1 MAVQVKGM
9 KTWSGLAKKRRRP
22 SEYEVVTTNLQTRT
36 RHPDQAYELSPAP
49 LLGMNEFYKR
59 HVSESPLQHPDWEG
73 FRDPDEMIY
82 RVYTRIQDQQEQYV
96 DGLLDEHNEIGHDAT
111 LSAAWLDVLERLY
124 TPRRFLQMALQMG
137 AAYLVQMAPASTIT
151 ACAGFQDGDEF
162 RWLSR
167 CAYRAREL
175 QRTHPE
181 RGFGETERRTWEEE
195 PAWQGFRELLEKTLA
210 TYDWGEHFVALNL
223 VAKPAADEA
232 HRQLGRVG
240 RRCDDGLLGADGRQ
254 PDSGQRTLTPLERRA
269 RRVLARERGQRRGSS
284 GLDREVD
291 AARAP
296 GGLGLLRR
304 PAGAGRCG
312 RSRARRGRGIPP
324 EPRPRRL
331 TCFSH
336 HGIIVRSGACQKA
349 G

>member
-1 MAVQVKGM
+1 MTVEVKGM
-9 KTWSGLAKKRRRP
+9 KTWSGLAEKRRRP

-49 LLGMNEFYKR
+49 DLGMNEFYKR
-59 HVSESPLQHPDWEG
+59 NVSESPLQHPDWEG

-111 LSAAWLDVLERLY
+111 LTDAWLDALERLY

-137 AAYLVQMAPASTIT
+137 AAYLVQIAPASTIT

-175 QRTHPE
+175 QRAHPS
-181 RGFGETERRTWEEE
+181 RGFGTTERRTWEEE

-232 HRQLGRVG
+232 HRQLGRIG
-240 RRCDDGLLGADGRQ
+240 RRFDDGLLGLMADNQMR
-254 PDSGQRTLTPLERRA
+254 DSERSRRWSAALVAFSLENEA
-269 RRVLARERGQRRGSS
+269 NAAVLSGWIEKWMPLARQAVATYCGALPEQDDAADAAFGAVEAFHRSL
-284 GLDREVD
+284 GLD
-291 AARAP
+291 A
-296 GGLGLLRR
+296 
-304 PAGAGRCG
+304 
-312 RSRARRGRGIPP
+312 
-324 EPRPRRL
+324 
-331 TCFSH
+331 
-336 HGIIVRSGACQKA
+336 
-349 G
+349 

>member
-1 MAVQVKGM
+1 MSVEVKGM

-59 HVSESPLQHPDWEG
+59 NVSDSPLQHPDWEG

-96 DGLLDEHNEIGHDAT
+96 DGLLDEHDEMGHDAT
-111 LSAAWLDVLERLY
+111 LSAAWLDALERLY

-137 AAYLVQMAPASTIT
+137 AAYLLQVAPASTIT

-175 QRTHPE
+175 QRAHPA
-181 RGFGETERRTWEEE
+181 RGFGESERRTWEEE

-240 RRCDDGLLGADGRQ
+240 RRFDDGLLGLLADNQMR
-254 PDSGQRTLTPLERRA
+254 DSERSRRWSAALVAFSLENEA
-269 RRVLARERGQRRGSS
+269 NASVLSGWIGKWMPLARQAVTAYCGALPEQDDAADAALGAVEAFHRSL
-284 GLDREVD
+284 GLD
-291 AARAP
+291 A
-296 GGLGLLRR
+296 
-304 PAGAGRCG
+304 
-312 RSRARRGRGIPP
+312 
-324 EPRPRRL
+324 
-331 TCFSH
+331 
-336 HGIIVRSGACQKA
+336 
-349 G
+349 